1 MISLNR
7 LNNSEFYLNP
17 NLIETMEKTPDTI
30 ISLSTEKKLV
40 VKNSI
45 NEILE
50 KIIIYNRKIFIEK
63 TRIQ

>member
-1 MISLNR
+1 
-7 LNNSEFYLNP
+7 
-17 NLIETMEKTPDTI
+17 MEKTPDTI